1 MENSMTLRLSILAGV
16 IGLTIGCS
24 SYSPSSPSGGNNVT
38 GTPVSIVSRAA
49 SLTTTAYAPNPITI
63 STGDTVS
70 WTNNDTEA
78 HTSVGDDGSWNSG
91 TIAPG
96 ATFNRSFPSAGT
108 FTYHCSIHPN
118 MIGTV
123 TVR

>member
-1 MENSMTLRLSILAGV
+1 MTLRLSILAGV

-24 SYSPSSPSGGNNVT
+24 SYSPSSPSGGTNVN

-49 SLTTTAYAPNPITI
+49 SLTNTAYAPNPITI
-63 STGDTVS
+63 AAGDTVS

-78 HTSVGDDGSWNSG
+78 HTSIGDDGSWNSG

-96 ATFNRSFPSAGT
+96 ATFNRTFTSAGT

>member
-1 MENSMTLRLSILAGV
+1 MTLRLSILAGV

-96 ATFNRSFPSAGT
+96 ATFNRTFTSAGT